1 MNTQRITCNRFDI
14 SNRME
19 TKTRT
24 RTAHGKAIVET
35 SEIVS
40 HAADAFT
47 SREDVNKFVSEML
60 SKKAWT
66 MAGLFILGANTG
78 FRCGDMLAFKVSDFD
93 LINKPESINIIEQ
106 KTGKVRVVYLNNAV
120 YKAIE
125 MIINKKNLK
134 DDDYL
139 FTSDSPRKSYF
150 LDYKRNEDGEIID
163 IITTNERYDS
173 YGNERKIAPVTVDS
187 VARAFKKHTKN
198 AGITGHYSSHCARKT
213 FSYFIS
219 SHEYKSVKNI
229 TAASMA
235 LNHSS
240 ESITEK
246 YYTKGVDP
254 KELKDVW
261 LNLNLAVECLC

>member
-1 MNTQRITCNRFDI
+1 
-14 SNRME
+14 
-19 TKTRT
+19 
-24 RTAHGKAIVET
+24 
-35 SEIVS
+35 
-40 HAADAFT
+40 
-47 SREDVNKFVSEML
+47 
-60 SKKAWT
+60 
-66 MAGLFILGANTG
+66 
-78 FRCGDMLAFKVSDFD
+78 MLAFKVSDFD

-120 YKAIE
+120 YKTIE

-139 FTSDSPRKSYF
+139 FTSDSPRKSFF

-219 SHEYKSVKNI
+219 SHEYKSTKNI

-261 LNLNLAVECLC
+261 LNLNLAVECL